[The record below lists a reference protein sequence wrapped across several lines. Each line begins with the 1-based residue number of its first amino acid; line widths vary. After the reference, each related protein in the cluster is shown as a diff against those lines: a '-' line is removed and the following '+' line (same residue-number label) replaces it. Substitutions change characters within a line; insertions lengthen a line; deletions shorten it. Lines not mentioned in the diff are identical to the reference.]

1 MGESNMQWVMLI
13 VTLVVILGSVL
24 TAILLKRR
32 EKHKNQEGKSDDESP
47 RENIIIHKEGEP
59 IPQYEVKINKSDDDD
74 SKEYG
79 HAILTFVDIWRIL
92 WIILAILG
100 LLLFINDAITGTI
113 YLTMLIGQPLSMILI
128 YGIGRGLVLLSQIRN
143 ELRKMNK
150 K

>member
-1 MGESNMQWVMLI
+1 MGESNIVLWVMLI

-47 RENIIIHKEGEP
+47 RENIIIHTEGEP
-59 IPQYEVKINKSDDDD
+59 IPQYEVKINKSDDD

-113 YLTMLIGQPLSMILI
+113 YLTMLIGQPLSMILF

>member
-1 MGESNMQWVMLI
+1 MGESDVLWVMLI
-13 VTLVVILGSVL
+13 VSLVVILVSVPTL
-24 TAILLKRR
+24 IILRR
-32 EKHKNQEGKSDDESP
+32 GEKHKNQEGKSDDESS

-59 IPQYEVKINKSDDDD
+59 IPQYEVKTNKNDDDD

-113 YLTMLIGQPLSMILI
+113 YLTMLIGQPLSMILF
-128 YGIGRGLVLLSQIRN
+128 YGIGRGLVLLLSLIHI
-143 ELRKMNK
+143 
-150 K
+150 

>member
-1 MGESNMQWVMLI
+1 MGESNIVLWVMLI

-59 IPQYEVKINKSDDDD
+59 IPQYEVKINKSDDD

-113 YLTMLIGQPLSMILI
+113 YLTMLIGQPLSMILFT
-128 YGIGRGLVLLSQIRN
+128 GLVAGLCCY
-143 ELRKMNK
+143 RKSETNCGK
-150 K
+150 

>member
-1 MGESNMQWVMLI
+1 MGESDVLWVMLI
-13 VTLVVILGSVL
+13 VSLVVILVSVPTL
-24 TAILLKRR
+24 IILRR
-32 EKHKNQEGKSDDESP
+32 GEKHKNQEGKSDDESS
-47 RENIIIHKEGEP
+47 REYIIIHKEGEP
-59 IPQYEVKINKSDDDD
+59 IPQYEVKTNESDDDD

-113 YLTMLIGQPLSMILI
+113 YLTMLIGQPLSMILFF
-128 YGIGRGLVLLSQIRN
+128 GIGRGLVLLSQIRN

>member
-1 MGESNMQWVMLI
+1 MGESDVLWVMLI
-13 VTLVVILGSVL
+13 VSLVVILVSVPTL
-24 TAILLKRR
+24 IILRR
-32 EKHKNQEGKSDDESP
+32 GEKHKNQEGKSDDESS

-59 IPQYEVKINKSDDDD
+59 IPQYEVKTNKSDDDD

-113 YLTMLIGQPLSMILI
+113 YLTMLIGC
-128 YGIGRGLVLLSQIRN
+128 LLYTSDAAD
-143 ELRKMNK
+143 E
-150 K
+150 

>member
-1 MGESNMQWVMLI
+1 MGESNVLWVMLI

-32 EKHKNQEGKSDDESP
+32 GKPKIKGVKSYDESP

-59 IPQYEVKINKSDDDD
+59 IPQYEVKTNKSDDDD

-79 HAILTFVDIWRIL
+79 HAILTFVDVWRIL
-92 WIILAILG
+92 WVILAVLG

-113 YLTMLIGQPLSMILI
+113 YFTMLIGQPLSMILF
-128 YGIGRGLVLLSQIRN
+128 YGIGRGLMLLSQIRN